1 MKERKGKKMTEREL
15 EAQPPEEGG
24 MKEITPQTENMKEE
38 EEEEEEALL
47 QKPDTEKEILAQT
60 DEVGAQ
66 GPLVLKGP
74 L

>member
-1 MKERKGKKMTEREL
+1 MKERKEEKKTEKEL

-24 MKEITPQTENMKEE
+24 MKGTTPQIKNMKEE
-38 EEEEEEALL
+38 GEEEEEAPL
-47 QKPDTEKEILAQT
+47 QKLDRGKEILALT
-60 DEVGAQ
+60 NEGGAQ